1 MVSCSFLLSTFIT
14 MYYLYFWVSDMSTWY
29 LCPCCPLHLPAT
41 LPVSSRLL
49 EFSNFLQVIVMWAM
63 ILFNCCC
70 FVFEVEFHRVSMV
83 NLNWLS
89 ITGWPWA
96 HRVLLAF
103 PFQILGLK
111 VCSSV
116 STDFSFI
123 ASKFIGI
130 FCNLKDILPVHSFVT
145 LCNDH
150 LNTGS
155 LS

>member
-1 MVSCSFLLSTFIT
+1 MMSRSFLLSSFKT
-14 MYYLYFWVSDMSTWY
+14 MYYLCLWDSYMSTWH

-41 LPVSSRLL
+41 LPVSPRLL
-49 EFSNFLQVIVMWAM
+49 EFSNFLQVIVMWDM

-70 FVFEVEFHRVSMV
+70 FVFEVEFHCVSMV
-83 NLNWLS
+83 NLNSLS
-89 ITGWPWA
+89 ITGWTWA

-130 FCNLKDILPVHSFVT
+130 FCNLKDSFT
-145 LCNDH
+145 
-150 LNTGS
+150 S
-155 LS
+155 A